1 MSTGSGTVG
10 GVRDE
15 ATSRVHR
22 TAETDEPFDVLDEDG
37 TATGRTATRG
47 EVHASGAWHAAVHV
61 WIVDGDDRVLLQR
74 RAPGKDLAGGRI
86 DVSVGGHL
94 RSGETWLDA
103 LREVE
108 EELGVSVGPED
119 LAPLGTVASERI
131 YPDATDREHQHVF
144 GLRLAWELRRYA
156 PDPREVDVLYLVP
169 LERALR
175 LWRDGAHVAAEGLDA
190 QGRPNHALLHE
201 DDLIAEGRAGT
212 LEELRRLAQ
221 WAGVEAPPPEG
232 GGVDG

>member
-1 MSTGSGTVG
+1 MSEPTRPGARPHDPLDE
-10 GVRDE
+10 RDE
-15 ATSRVHR
+15 A
-22 TAETDEPFDVLDEDG
+22 FDVLDAQGEP
-37 TATGRTATRG
+37 TGRTATRD

-61 WIVDGDDRVLLQR
+61 WIVDDENRVLLQR
-74 RAPGKDLAGGRI
+74 RAPGKDLAGGKI

-94 RSGETWLDA
+94 RAGETWLDA

-108 EELGVSVGPED
+108 EELGVTVGPED
-119 LAPLGTVASERI
+119 LARLGTVASERI

-144 GLRLAWELRRYA
+144 ALRLDWELRRYA

-175 LWRDGAHVAAEGLDA
+175 LWRDGAHVPAEGLDA

-201 DDLIAEGRAGT
+201 ADLIRQGRAGT
-212 LEELRRLAQ
+212 LEELRRLAE
-221 WAGVEAPPPEG
+221 WAGVDEPPPGGG